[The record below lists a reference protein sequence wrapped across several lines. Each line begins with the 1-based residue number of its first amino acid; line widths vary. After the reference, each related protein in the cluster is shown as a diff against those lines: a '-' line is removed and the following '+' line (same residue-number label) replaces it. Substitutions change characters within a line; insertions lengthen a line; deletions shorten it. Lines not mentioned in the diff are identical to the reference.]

1 MPYAYV
7 NGKPMR
13 EICLD
18 TETTGLKPEEGHR
31 IIEIG
36 AVELLDKAPTGREF
50 HVYINPQRD
59 VPQEAVNVHGLTA
72 EFLADK
78 PLFADVAQ
86 DFLDFIGDATL
97 VIHNAEFDRRF
108 LNHELGLLNLPRIPR
123 ERCVDT
129 LAIARAK
136 FPGAPASLDAL
147 CKRFGVDNSHRDL
160 HGALLDARILAEVYL
175 ELAGGRQRSL
185 TLSEEPTISSVETSA
200 AAGVANS
207 AAGGTCPPRPAPLPS
222 RLDQEDLT
230 RHAQFINDMAE
241 KPLWWKWLK

>member
-1 MPYAYV
+1 
-7 NGKPMR
+7 MR

-36 AVELLDKAPTGREF
+36 AVELIDKAPTGREF
-50 HVYINPQRD
+50 HVYVNPQRD

-78 PLFADVAQ
+78 PPFAEVAG
-86 DFLDFIGDATL
+86 DFLEFIGDATL

-108 LNHELGLLNLPRIPR
+108 LNHELGLLDLPQIPR

-147 CKRFGVDNSHRDL
+147 CRRFGVDNSHRDL

-175 ELAGGRQRSL
+175 ELAGGRQRTL
-185 TLSEEPTISSVETSA
+185 TLSEEAAGASVVAERGTTSA
-200 AAGVANS
+200 PLRHAPRPS
-207 AAGGTCPPRPAPLPS
+207 PLPPRLG
-222 RLDQEDLT
+222 REELR
-230 RHAQFINDMAE
+230 RHAAFIDDMADT
-241 KPLWWKWLK
+241 PLWRKWLK